1 MLRRNQESLLGPHN
15 LSEISSLHKNR
26 QCSLNDEV
34 SGNTGPWVYLRKHEE
49 LKKHYPEILGI
60 FHTSMP
66 KENLI
71 SVYDKQ
77 ETKPRSKGSSLLM
90 FVLVS
95 CLLLAAAGGGYYLY
109 RHHQTQTLHSV
120 LRHYRS
126 QNYPRAMEILKA
138 NTMLVD
144 KMLAAL
150 ASSSSSLHWLPV
162 LRTFA
167 FWEDIE
173 AKPAVMAAI
182 REQSAVKTPADCS
195 RASWHKLWRAS
206 MPKWDELLTHQKLLK
221 SHWSLLLSW
230 DALWLR
236 ERSVPNWHYP
246 NSYEHGCFLSA
257 YNAFIS
263 MSLPDTPLA
272 TTIRERIMWQARAL
286 TATADSYRAVQ
297 PTSANPLLV
306 WNCME
311 QSSDLKT
318 LDACRNVL
326 KTSRRTPLVSYSYE
340 KYRWN
345 RLRIIA
351 AQIKN
356 GGSTNVNLPSLASS
370 TDSYNAID
378 YSSTVDY
385 LANISKRKK

>member
-15 LSEISSLHKNR
+15 LSEIASLHKNR

-49 LKKHYPEILGI
+49 LKKHYPEIFSI
-60 FHTSMP
+60 FHTNVP
-66 KENLI
+66 KENLV
-71 SVYDKQ
+71 SVYDKR
-77 ETKPRSKGSSLLM
+77 ETKPRSKSSSLLM

-109 RHHQTQTLHSV
+109 RRHQTQTLQSV
-120 LRHYRS
+120 MRHYSS
-126 QNYPRAMEILKA
+126 QNYPRAMEMLKA

-144 KMLAAL
+144 KMLASL
-150 ASSSSSLHWLPV
+150 AFSPRWLPV

-167 FWEDIE
+167 FWDDIE

-182 REQSAVKTPADCS
+182 REQSVVKTPFDCS
-195 RASWHKLWRAS
+195 RASWRKLWQAS
-206 MPKWDELLTHQKLLK
+206 MPKWDELLTQQKLLK

-230 DALWLR
+230 DTLWLR

-257 YNAFIS
+257 YSAFIS

-286 TATADSYRAVQ
+286 TTTADSYRAVQ
-297 PTSANPLLV
+297 PTTASPLLV

-311 QSSDLKT
+311 QSNDLKT

-326 KTSRRTPLVSYSYE
+326 KTSRRTPLVNYSYE

-351 AQIKN
+351 TQIKN
-356 GGSTNVNLPSLASS
+356 GGNTNISLPSLASS
-370 TDSYNAID
+370 TDSYNAIN
-378 YSSTVDY
+378 YRATVDY